1 MYKLPKRRGRG
12 GRGNS
17 GIARKKTFFFQEVFP
32 YTGEWPQVLFVPTDA
47 IRVAASPR
55 IGVGPGFDSQ
65 GSVNFFPN
73 TAFPTY
79 TESMSKLLG

>member
-1 MYKLPKRRGRG
+1 MYKLPERG
-12 GRGNS
+12 G
-17 GIARKKTFFFQEVFP
+17 AREGEVIRAMPERKHSFFQEVFP

-65 GSVNFFPN
+65 GSVHFFTKYCFPN
-73 TAFPTY
+73 
-79 TESMSKLLG
+79 LH

>member
-1 MYKLPKRRGRG
+1 MFMHEKYLKPLHIF
-12 GRGNS
+12 NENIS
-17 GIARKKTFFFQEVFP
+17 QNETN
-32 YTGEWPQVLFVPTDA
+32 PTDA
-47 IRVAASPR
+47 IRAAVSPR